1 MPSGGARWL
10 REARFGRR
18 GATGETDPEAR
29 LGRVVAARWFYRD
42 PSGCRKGSAWSG
54 DLGIAFASP
63 RGTSS
68 PGTTAKLLVTTL
80 CDALLLPALAR
91 TRLYF
96 DKGWFLKKPGSG

>member
-29 LGRVVAARWFYRD
+29 FLWVVAAHRSYRD
-42 PSGCRKGSAWSG
+42 PSGRRKGSAWSE

-63 RGTSS
+63 RGTSGPRTNAEL
-68 PGTTAKLLVTTL
+68 PGRNSKDV
-80 CDALLLPALAR
+80 LLL
-91 TRLYF
+91 
-96 DKGWFLKKPGSG
+96 

>member
-29 LGRVVAARWFYRD
+29 LGRILAAHRSYRD
-42 PSGCRKGSAWSG
+42 PSGCRKGSAWSK

-68 PGTTAKLLVTTL
+68 PGTNAELPGRNFKDV
-80 CDALLLPALAR
+80 LLL
-91 TRLYF
+91 
-96 DKGWFLKKPGSG
+96 